1 MLRFIGM
8 RLVSTIPVLVI
19 VSLLVFIMIHLTPGD
34 PVMTML
40 GQTGASAER
49 VESIREEL
57 GLNEPLPVQYV
68 HFMRQMLT
76 GEIRSIRTR
85 QPVIQEFMRLFPSTL
100 ELAFWSLVIAT
111 IIGLPLGVVAATR
124 QHTWVDNTSMAISF
138 LGVSIPSFWLA
149 LILIYIFAQGFGW
162 VPATGSGSFRHLIL
176 PAAVLAFQQVA
187 LIARIVRGHMIEAL
201 HEDYVRTARAK
212 GLGDRAVEWRHA
224 LKNALLPTI
233 TLQGLNLSY
242 LLSGAVIIETVFAR
256 PGIGRMIVDGILAK
270 DFPLVQGAVLM
281 TALLY
286 VLVNLITDISYA
298 FVDPRIRY

>member
-1 MLRFIGM
+1 MMRFIGV
-8 RLVSTIPVLVI
+8 RLLSTIPVLFI
-19 VSLLVFIMIHLTPGD
+19 VSVLVFLMLHLTPGD

-49 VESIREEL
+49 VASLREEL

-68 HFMRQMLT
+68 SFLEQMAT

-85 QPVIQEFMRLFPSTL
+85 QPVVQEFMRLFPSTL
-100 ELAFWSLVIAT
+100 ELAIWSMAVALVL
-111 IIGLPLGVVAATR
+111 GLPLGVVAATR
-124 QHTWVDNTSMAISF
+124 QHTWVDNTSMLIGF

-149 LILIYIFAQGFGW
+149 LILIYLFAQGLGW
-162 VPATGSGSFRHLIL
+162 FPATGIGTFGHLVL
-176 PAAVLAFQQVA
+176 PVLVLAFQQIA
-187 LIARIVRGHMIEAL
+187 LTARVVRGHMIEAL

-212 GLGDRAVEWRHA
+212 GLGERAVEWRHA

-233 TLQGLNLSY
+233 TLQGLNFSY

-256 PGIGRMIVDGILAK
+256 PGIGRMIVDGILAR
-270 DFPLVQGAVLM
+270 DFPLVQGAVLL
-281 TALLY
+281 TAIIYILI
-286 VLVNLITDISYA
+286 NLITDISYA